1 MSTEFADHLVARL
14 DEAYATIMA
23 TIVETGTGPHFT
35 EVATDLGLTMD
46 EGKAVVHRLMDLTPG
61 WAHPGTDYI
70 ASFPPFNVQPT
81 QYRISVDGKHGWYG
95 Q

>member
-1 MSTEFADHLVARL
+1 MSDFPTHLADRL
-14 DEAYATIMA
+14 DEAYASIMA
-23 TIVETGTGPHFT
+23 TIVESSTAPHFT
-35 EVATDLGLTMD
+35 EVAASLEVAPED
-46 EGKAVVHRLMDLTPG
+46 GKAIVHRLMAITPG

-81 QYRISVDGKHGWYG
+81 QYRISVDGKNGWYG